1 MMPEYPTVFRLKDA
15 VVVEVG
21 GAPGVARA
29 VALVLLQQE
38 VTDVEAPPCLPIPAS
53 QGEWSGCVNVFVAA
67 AEFQ

>member
-1 MMPEYPTVFRLKDA
+1 MMPEYPTVFGLKDA

-21 GAPGVARA
+21 GAPGVARGCA
-29 VALVLLQQE
+29 RPSCSRKSL
-38 VTDVEAPPCLPIPAS
+38 TWRTPPCLPIPAS